1 MKQNITIT
9 LDKELINA
17 GKVIAAQRG
26 TSLNRM
32 LREELEKLIRA
43 ARNYETAKQR
53 AIVQLKTGF
62 NSGCSTYP
70 ARDELYER

>member
-32 LREELEKLIRA
+32 LREELEKLIRNA
-43 ARNYETAKQR
+43 KNYEAAKQK
-53 AIVQLKTGF
+53 AIAQIKTGF
-62 NSGCSTYP
+62 DSGCVRYP
-70 ARDELYER
+70 ARDDLYER

>member
-9 LDKELINA
+9 LDKDLISA
-17 GKVIAAQRG
+17 GKIIASQRG

-32 LREELEKLIRA
+32 LREELEKLIRT

-53 AIVQLKTGF
+53 AIVQMKTGF
-62 NSGCSTYP
+62 DSGCASYSS
-70 ARDELYER
+70 RDELYER